1 MSLYNIMN
9 VRQGRTR
16 RGVISMPLYNIMNVR
31 QEEHVVELFQCLYII
46 L

>member
-1 MSLYNIMN
+1 MSLYNSMN

-16 RGVISMPLYNIMNVR
+16 RGVISMSLYNIMNVR
-31 QEEHVVELFQCLYII
+31 QEEHVVELFPCLYII